1 MNPEHAQK
9 LARRFVELP
18 LEKRRLF
25 LDGMRKENMD
35 FALFPIPSCAGLAE
49 RDGLSY
55 AQQRMW
61 FLWQLDP
68 HSAAYNL
75 PMSVCLNG
83 PLELPLLERA
93 FSALVERHESLR
105 TTFGQE
111 GERAFQRV
119 APSTPVNIRLIDL
132 SPLPPEQRWSS
143 ARQAMAEQS
152 AQTFDLQ
159 RGPLFTVQVLRLAEQ
174 EHLLLLNLHHMITD
188 GWSMNVL
195 IDEWLRGYDAL
206 LAGKPLPFQ

>member
-35 FALFPIPSCAGLAE
+35 FSLFPIPSCAGLAE
-49 RDGLSY
+49 REGLSY

-93 FSALVERHESLR
+93 FSALVERHAS
-105 TTFGQE
+105 
-111 GERAFQRV
+111 
-119 APSTPVNIRLIDL
+119 
-132 SPLPPEQRWSS
+132 
-143 ARQAMAEQS
+143 
-152 AQTFDLQ
+152 
-159 RGPLFTVQVLRLAEQ
+159 
-174 EHLLLLNLHHMITD
+174 
-188 GWSMNVL
+188 
-195 IDEWLRGYDAL
+195 
-206 LAGKPLPFQ
+206 